1 MGSAKKSEEALDPT
15 RHITRSVAAI
25 FCTLFVSMTAY
36 YTVVAIVDPNTC
48 SSDIRGMQS
57 DCFGQLGGDDKA
69 CLDTAVEM
77 MKICAQSSRHQ
88 D

>member
-1 MGSAKKSEEALDPT
+1 MGSAKKSEEPLDPT
-15 RHITRSVAAI
+15 RHITRGVVAI

-48 SSDIRGMQS
+48 SSDIRSMQV
-57 DCFGQLGGDDKA
+57 DCFNRFNGDEKA